1 MKFIG
6 YCRRHALRIGI
17 SLMMVVLLLLN
28 AKGVFHLNFMERLEN
43 YTYDM
48 RLLANMP
55 GGVDP
60 RIVIVDID
68 EKSLQEQGHW
78 PWPRNRLAQLV
89 DLLFDRYKI
98 DVLGFD
104 IFFGERDES
113 SGLKQLE
120 ALARSD
126 LAADAG
132 FKSSLSRLR
141 PQLDYDQLFAD
152 SLKNRRVV
160 LGYIFEDAK
169 SAMIG
174 DPHASAAPSKAIG
187 GVAVGALPKPALTRN
202 SFDPGRV
209 GALVAG
215 GFIGNLPELQANA
228 MAGGFFSAPLV
239 DVDGVFR
246 RQPMLQM
253 YKGELY
259 EALSLA
265 VARLNLHE
273 KEINLEYVQG
283 DQTELGVEY
292 VKLGLDPRKE
302 MKRWV
307 PVDQHMAS
315 LVPYRGRKKSFTY
328 LSATDVLKGTVDP
341 EILRNAIVLVGS
353 TAAGLMDLRSTPV
366 QEIYPGV
373 EIHANLIAG
382 IIDGNIMGRS
392 PNAPSYEFGMIF
404 MVGVVLALAL
414 PAVSPLKATILVA
427 ALLSFVLGLDTVSWR
442 TSNEV
447 LPFASILLLAA
458 LLYVFNMAYGFLTEY
473 HSKRLLSGLFGQYV
487 PPELVDEMA
496 KDPGAYSLEG
506 ESRELTVLFSDVRGF
521 TTISEGLD
529 PTQLTQLMNEYL
541 TPMTHVIHQHRG
553 TIDKYMGDAIMAFW
567 GAPLHDP
574 QHARHALLAGM
585 EMLAK
590 LEALQDHFKAK
601 GWPPIKA
608 GVGLNTGEMT
618 VGNMGSEFRLAY
630 TVMGDAVNLGS
641 RLEGLT
647 KEYGVQ
653 IMVSEFTRA
662 AVPDFVYRELDR
674 VRVKGKDR
682 PVAIFEPICPQGEE
696 PAGLLE
702 ELALYDVA
710 LCSYREQTW
719 QQAAEQFAQLQTLH
733 PQRYLYQVYAKRIT
747 YLRESPP
754 GPDWDGSFTFTS
766 K

>member
-17 SLMMVVLLLLN
+17 SLMVALLFVLN
-28 AKGVFHLNFMERLEN
+28 ARLDFSFGLVPTLES
-43 YTYDM
+43 YIYDLKL
-48 RLLANMP
+48 RVTMP

-78 PWPRNRLAQLV
+78 PWPRNKIARLV

-104 IFFGERDES
+104 VLFAERDES
-113 SGLKQLE
+113 SGLKSLE
-120 ALARSD
+120 ALGRSE
-126 LAADAG
+126 LSSNAA
-132 FKSSLSRLR
+132 FNQSLNRLK
-141 PQLDYDQLFAD
+141 PALNYDQIFAD
-152 SLKNRRVV
+152 SLKDRRVA
-160 LGYIFEDAK
+160 LGYYFLNEK
-169 SAMIG
+169 SQS
-174 DPHASAAPSKAIG
+174 DS
-187 GVAVGALPKPALTRN
+187 VGALPSPVLAAG
-202 SFDPGRV
+202 SFDQANV
-209 GALVAG
+209 GAKRAT
-215 GFIGNLPELQANA
+215 GFTGNLPELQANA
-228 MAGGFFSAPLV
+228 SGGGYFSFPLV
-239 DVDGVFR
+239 DGDGKFR
-246 RQPMLQM
+246 RMALLQM
-253 YKGELY
+253 YKGSLY
-259 EALSLA
+259 EALGLA
-265 VARLNLHE
+265 VARLNLRE
-273 KEINLEYVQG
+273 PKIDFSYGMGRKSAEALEA
-283 DQTELGVEY
+283 L
-292 VKLGLDPRKE
+292 KLG
-302 MKRWV
+302 KRQRIA
-307 PVDQHMAS
+307 VDSDVAT
-315 LVPYRGRKKSFTY
+315 LIPFRGRKRSFSY
-328 LSATDVLKGTVDP
+328 ISASDVLNDRVSP
-341 EILRNAIVLVGS
+341 EILRDTIVLVGS
-353 TAAGLMDLRSTPV
+353 TAPGLMDLRSTPV
-366 QEIYPGV
+366 QEVYPGV
-373 EIHANLIAG
+373 EIHANLVAG
-382 IIDGNIMGRS
+382 IIDENIKERMDETWDF
-392 PNAPSYEFGMIF
+392 EFPLLSIVGLLFALGLPVLRPFWATVGSAALMISVVVF
-404 MVGVVLALAL
+404 NLTMWQFFNLDLPLASVVLMTG
-414 PAVSPLKATILVA
+414 VLV
-427 ALLSFVLGLDTVSWR
+427 G
-442 TSNEV
+442 
-447 LPFASILLLAA
+447 
-458 LLYVFNMAYGFLTEY
+458 FNMVYGYFIES
-473 HSKRLLSGLFGQYV
+473 HGKRLLSGLFGQYV

-585 EMLAK
+585 EMLSK

-653 IMVSEFTRA
+653 IMVSEFTLA

-710 LCSYREQTW
+710 LCSYREQAW

-754 GPDWDGSFTFTS
+754 GPDWDGSFTFTT

>member
-6 YCRRHALRIGI
+6 YCRRHGVRIGI
-17 SLMMVVLLLLN
+17 SLMMVLLLLLN
-28 AKGVFHLNFMERLEN
+28 AKGVFHVDLIERMES
-43 YTYDM
+43 YAYDM
-48 RLLANMP
+48 RLLWHMP
-55 GGVDP
+55 EGPDARV
-60 RIVIVDID
+60 VIVDID
-68 EKSLQEQGHW
+68 ERSLREEGHW
-78 PWPRNRLAQLV
+78 PWPRNRLAHLV
-89 DLLFDRYKI
+89 DVLFDRYKI

-120 ALARSD
+120 ILAHSE

-132 FKSSLSRLR
+132 FKSTLNRLK
-141 PQLDYDQLFAD
+141 PKLDYDQLFAD

-160 LGYIFEDAK
+160 LGYIFQGAQSEMLGGPK
-169 SAMIG
+169 ISAR
-174 DPHASAAPSKAIG
+174 PSKALG
-187 GVAVGALPKPALTRN
+187 EVAVGALPKPAFARN
-202 SFDPGRV
+202 SFDPSRV
-209 GALVAG
+209 GAVVAG
-215 GFIGNLPELQANA
+215 GFTGNLPELQANA

-239 DVDGVFR
+239 DADGVFR
-246 RQPMLQM
+246 REPMLQM
-253 YKGELY
+253 YRGELY
-259 EALSLA
+259 EALPLA
-265 VARLNLHE
+265 VARLNLYE
-273 KEINLEYVQG
+273 KDIGLEYVQG

-292 VKLGLDPRKE
+292 VKLGLDQKKVMTP
-302 MKRWV
+302 WI
-307 PVDQHMAS
+307 PVDQHMAA
-315 LVPYRGRKKSFTY
+315 LIPYRGRQGSFAY
-328 LSATDVLKGTVDP
+328 VSATDVLQGTVKL
-341 EILRNAIVLVGS
+341 EILRGRIVLVGS
-353 TAAGLMDLRSTPV
+353 TAPGLKDLRSTPMQQV
-366 QEIYPGV
+366 YAGV
-373 EIHANLIAG
+373 EMHANLIAG
-382 IIDGNIMGRS
+382 IIDGNIMGR
-392 PNAPSYEFGMIF
+392 PTHAPTYEFGLLFI
-404 MVGVVLALAL
+404 VGLLLALVL
-414 PAVSPLKATILVA
+414 PALNPLRSMILFFSLVA
-427 ALLSFVLGLDTVSWR
+427 VLFGFDTFSWVSY
-442 TSNEV
+442 NQV
-447 LPFASILLLAA
+447 LPIASILMLATLLF
-458 LLYVFNMAYGFLTEY
+458 VFNTLYGFFAES
-473 HSKRLLSGLFGQYV
+473 HSKHLLSGLFGQYV

-585 EMLAK
+585 EMLSK

-653 IMVSEFTRA
+653 IMVSEFTLA

-710 LCSYREQTW
+710 LCSYREQAW

-754 GPDWDGSFTFTS
+754 GPDWDGSFTFTT

>member
-28 AKGVFHLNFMERLEN
+28 AKGVFQLNFMERLEN
-43 YTYDM
+43 YTYDL

-68 EKSLQEQGHW
+68 EKSLQEQGQW

-89 DLLFDRYKI
+89 DLLFDRYEI
-98 DVLGFD
+98 RVLGFD
-104 IFFGERDES
+104 IVFAERDQS
-113 SGLKQLE
+113 SGLTKLE
-120 ALARSD
+120 ALARSE

-132 FKSSLSRLR
+132 FKSTLSRLK

-160 LGYIFEDAK
+160 LGYYFSGAQVENLGGPNPLTG
-169 SAMIG
+169 SL
-174 DPHASAAPSKAIG
+174 PASPSN
-187 GVAVGALPKPALTRN
+187 VSRTLPAPALTRED
-202 SFDPGRV
+202 FDPAKV
-209 GALVAG
+209 GAVVAS
-215 GFIGNLPELQANA
+215 GFTGNLPELQSSAA
-228 MAGGFFSAPLV
+228 AGGYFSAPLI
-239 DVDGVFR
+239 DADGVFR
-246 RQPMLQM
+246 RQPLLQM
-253 YKGELY
+253 YNGELY
-259 EALSLA
+259 ESLSLA
-265 VARLNLHE
+265 VARLDFGVSKVELQYATGE
-273 KEINLEYVQG
+273 ADELALESI
-283 DQTELGVEY
+283 
-292 VKLGLDPRKE
+292 KLGGRPIA
-302 MKRWV
+302 
-307 PVDQHMAS
+307 VDHHVAAF
-315 LVPYRGRKKSFTY
+315 VPYRGKQGSFTY
-328 LSATDVLKGTVDP
+328 ISATDVLRAKVKP
-341 EILRNAIVLVGS
+341 EMLRNAVVLVGS
-353 TAAGLMDLRSTPV
+353 TAPGLNDLRSTPMQRV
-366 QEIYPGV
+366 YPGV

-382 IIDGNIMGRS
+382 MLDGSFMERS
-392 PNAPSYEFGMIF
+392 PLAPVYEFT
-404 MVGVVLALAL
+404 ALFITGLMLTLVL
-414 PAVSPLKATILVA
+414 PALNPLRAT
-427 ALLSFVLGLDTVSWR
+427 LLFFMTLAVLGGVDFLWWR
-442 TSNEV
+442 FQSQAMP
-447 LPFASILLLAA
+447 LASSLLLATLIFA
-458 LLYVFNMAYGFLTEY
+458 FNMVYGYFVEDRG
-473 HSKRLLSGLFGQYV
+473 KRLLSGLFGQYV

-682 PVAIFEPICPQGEE
+682 PVAIFEPLCAQGEE
-696 PAGLLE
+696 PAGLLG
-702 ELALYDVA
+702 ELALYEVA

-754 GPDWDGSFTFTS
+754 GPDWDGSFTFTT